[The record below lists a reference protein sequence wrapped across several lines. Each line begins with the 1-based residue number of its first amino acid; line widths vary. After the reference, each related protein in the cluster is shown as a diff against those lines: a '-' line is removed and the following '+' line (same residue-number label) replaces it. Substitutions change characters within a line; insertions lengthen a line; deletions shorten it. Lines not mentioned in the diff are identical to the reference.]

1 LDGYSGDSVL
11 SKTNPPYNTQQ
22 VLQSKAGVA
31 LAAVKPNATAA
42 ILELRK
48 QATVTCS
55 RPERYTPCNSTRSPC
70 LLDLSVD
77 PCEMNDV
84 SAEHPNKMQELKEL
98 LKNYSATLV
107 PQLNQPYDPVRA
119 DPAKFN
125 NVWSPWE
132 D

>member
-1 LDGYSGDSVL
+1 
-11 SKTNPPYNTQQ
+11 
-22 VLQSKAGVA
+22 
-31 LAAVKPNATAA
+31 
-42 ILELRK
+42 
-48 QATVTCS
+48 
-55 RPERYTPCNSTRSPC
+55 
-70 LLDLSVD
+70 
-77 PCEMNDV
+77 MNDV

-132 D
+132 DWIFESGASVVSTVTVTFSAPRNKEM